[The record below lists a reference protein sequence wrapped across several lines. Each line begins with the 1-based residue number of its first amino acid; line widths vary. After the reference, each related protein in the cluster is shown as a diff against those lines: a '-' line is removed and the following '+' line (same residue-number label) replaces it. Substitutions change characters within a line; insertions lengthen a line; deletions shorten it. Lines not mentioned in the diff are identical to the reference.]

1 MPVYNCELYIK
12 EAIDSVLNQT
22 FSDFELIIIDDC
34 STDNTVSVIEKIS
47 DNRICLYKKKTNS
60 GLIASLNF
68 GISIAKG
75 DYLARMDGDD
85 ICLPERFA
93 RQIDFLEKNP
103 DIILCGTAIK
113 FIGSASNILVF
124 PQNHEEIVINLFS
137 FLPTF
142 AHPTVMGKKEIFEKN
157 NYNEDYEFAEDYEL
171 WTRLVQVGKV
181 ASLKEVLLEYRVHP
195 AQVSV
200 KNKRIQDINSF
211 KSRLEILKM
220 LKIDLKYS
228 EEEIIKF
235 LVNKDLPLT
244 ITDCININNF
254 YNFVIR
260 QNKTLNVF
268 ENKDF
273 TSKLKQIK
281 IGLFKQY
288 FNRKRILHP
297 KSLAFLFRNITVSE
311 LFILFK
317 MNVFNNN

>member
-12 EAIDSVLNQT
+12 EAINSVLNQT

-34 STDNTVSVIEKIS
+34 STDNTVSVIDKFS
-47 DNRICLYKKKTNS
+47 DNRICLYKKEKNL
-60 GLIASLNF
+60 GLIDSLNF
-68 GISIAKG
+68 GVSIAKG
-75 DYLARMDGDD
+75 EYLARMDGDD

-103 DIILCGTAIK
+103 DIMLCGTAIK
-113 FIGSASNILVF
+113 FIGSASDILIF
-124 PQNHEEIVINLFS
+124 PENHAEIVINLFS

-157 NYNEDYEFAEDYEL
+157 NYHEDYEFAEDYEL
-171 WTRLVQVGKV
+171 WTRLVQAGKV
-181 ASLKEVLLEYRVHP
+181 ANLKEVLLEYRVHP

-200 KNKRIQDINSF
+200 KNKTIQDINSF
-211 KSRLEILKM
+211 KSRLEILKL
-220 LKIDLKYS
+220 LKVDSKYS

-244 ITDCININNF
+244 ITDCVNINKF
-254 YNFVIR
+254 YNFVIL
-260 QNKTLNVF
+260 QNNELNVF
-268 ENKDF
+268 GNKDF

-297 KSLAFLFRNITVSE
+297 KSLAFLFRNFTISE